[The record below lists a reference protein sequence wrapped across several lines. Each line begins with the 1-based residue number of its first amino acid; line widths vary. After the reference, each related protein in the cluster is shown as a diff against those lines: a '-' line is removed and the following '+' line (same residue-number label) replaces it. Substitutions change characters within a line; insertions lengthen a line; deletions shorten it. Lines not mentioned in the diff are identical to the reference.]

1 MTPFLYT
8 IFAETINANL
18 NADTN
23 TLSEL
28 AKAGLSGIVI
38 TIISSCVVIIAIFAG
53 LIGFFH
59 YLEVRRYE
67 RKEIKRDTELAAI
80 RIEDNDSRT
89 KLTEAQTKLSDNI
102 TALVKIVEDTSERLN
117 DNIVDVKI
125 KVEQLTD
132 NVDDL
137 KTTVDKHEKDISRHE
152 GLLQDYSADYEPQ
165 FNIKKRTTKKR
176 DNER

>member
-8 IFAETINANL
+8 LFADSINANL

-38 TIISSCVVIIAIFAG
+38 TIISSCVLIIAIFAA
-53 LIGFFH
+53 LIGLFH

-80 RIEDNDSRT
+80 RIEENDSRT
-89 KLTEAQTKLSDNI
+89 KLTETQTKLSDNI
-102 TALVKIVEDTSERLN
+102 TALAKMIENISERLN
-117 DNIVDVKI
+117 DNIVDVKL
-125 KVEQLTD
+125 KVEQLSD
-132 NVDDL
+132 GIDDL
-137 KTTVDKHEKDISRHE
+137 KDTVDRHEKDIERHE
-152 GLLQDYSADYEPQ
+152 GLLQEYSTDIQPQ
-165 FNIKKRTTKKR
+165 ILVKKRITKRQK
-176 DNER
+176 